1 MPAFFLPMDMKLHR
15 YVYAAMDVLRDYT
28 VDLPLQHH
36 LRHFFRENGKYG
48 SRDRKWI
55 RELCYAYFR
64 TGERFSGLSLQE
76 RILFSFFLVHQVNE
90 RFASEIVA
98 PLPIDEPD
106 FSQERSVKLK
116 RLQELTPILLTKDA
130 FSFEGNYSASLDAG
144 RWMQALNDQPKV
156 WLRVNNGFH
165 DKVFAALNEASIPFI
180 QHPELPFAL
189 SLPPGL
195 AVDKTPVIEKGWAE
209 VQDLSS
215 QKTLLG
221 LRFDP
226 HAEWLDAC
234 TASGGKSLLLLAMQ
248 ANVRLTVSDNRAT
261 MLENLRERF
270 ARCGVKNYTAIVHDW
285 TTGNPFGTE
294 KKFDGILADVPCT
307 GSGTWAR
314 TPEQMAVFSMDK
326 LNAMVQLQRSI
337 LQSLL
342 PLLKPGGCLI
352 YITCSVFAA
361 ENEDQREWLQE
372 NGLQLLDEQLF
383 QGSTENADTLY
394 RLVLRAT

>member
-15 YVYAAMDVLRDYT
+15 YVYAAMDVLRDYS

-36 LRHFFRENGKYG
+36 LRHFFRVNGKYG

-76 RILFSFFLVHQVNE
+76 RIMFSFFLVHQVNE
-90 RFASEIVA
+90 RFANEIVG
-98 PLPIDEPD
+98 PLSIGEPD
-106 FSQERSVKLK
+106 FSQERSAKLK
-116 RLQELTPILLTKDA
+116 RLQALTPILLTKDA
-130 FSFEGNYSASLDAG
+130 FSFEGNYSASLNVEQ
-144 RWMQALNDQPKV
+144 WMQALNDQPEV
-156 WLRVNNGFH
+156 WLRVNNGFYE
-165 DKVFAALNEASIPFI
+165 KVFAALTDASIPFI
-180 QHPELPFAL
+180 RHPELPLAL

-195 AVDKTPVIEKGWAE
+195 AVDKTPVIGNGWAE

-215 QKTLLG
+215 QKTLQG
-221 LRFDP
+221 LEFAP
-226 HAEWLDAC
+226 YSEWLDAC
-234 TASGGKSLLLLAMQ
+234 AASGGKSLLLLAMQ

-261 MLENLRERF
+261 MLENLQERF
-270 ARCGVKNYTAIVHDW
+270 KRCGVKKYTAIVHDW
-285 TTGNPFGTE
+285 TQGNPFDTD

-314 TPEQMAVFSMDK
+314 SPEQMAVFSMDK
-326 LNAMVQLQRSI
+326 LNAMVQLQRNI

-342 PLLKPGGCLI
+342 PLLKPGGRLI

-361 ENEDQREWLQE
+361 ENENQREWLQE

-394 RLVLRAT
+394 RVVLQAM